1 MDREETSNS
10 GDQFIMVV
18 GETGKIGKSIGVRF
32 HWTFYI
38 LRFFFFPLRFL
49 NQANEY
55 VTI

>member
-18 GETGKIGKSIGVRF
+18 GETGKTGKSIGVRF

-38 LRFFFFPLRFL
+38 LRFFFYPLRFL

-55 VTI
+55 VAI